1 MRENFE
7 NFSRCSLKAIFIFI
21 IFFNMDNAVAQQNT
35 RIKGTVTEENGEI
48 IAGVTVKVKGIQIGT
63 ITDSVG
69 KYVILIPSGSN
80 AVLVFSH
87 LGYKGKQVTVGS
99 QKIIDVQMARD
110 VTSLDEVVIIG
121 YGQVE
126 KKDVTGSIAT
136 IKPTENDAIQFN
148 SVDALIRGRATGVQ
162 VTQSNGSPGGALN
175 VKIRGINSLRGNDQ
189 PLYVVDGIII
199 SNASLDTKDVFSAGN
214 NASNQESQNGLTG
227 INPQDIASIQ
237 ILKDASAT
245 AIYGSR
251 GANGVVIITTKQ
263 GNAGAQQI
271 NFSSTVGIAKV
282 SKQIKVLDGPSYAK
296 YQNELAA
303 LNSLPPVYSLDTLQ
317 YIYWQ
322 DDLQQTAITQDYRIS
337 FSGASKNDK
346 SNYYIAGGHSNFRG
360 VIKNSGLSQN
370 DFLANFT
377 QSISRKLTANI
388 RISGTFRSNNSTNG
402 TERLGSGNNS
412 LINQMVTSAPILN
425 ILPEIGD
432 DISDAPSNPRV
443 WIDDYDDISKEQR
456 ILATT
461 DLNYRFSNAF
471 SYKLNLSADY
481 RNKERTK
488 WQGKSTLPG
497 QKANGALGLSQLQR
511 QYYLVENLIFF
522 RKKINKNNRIDATL
536 GVTYDNELISSSSV
550 LNTNFFSGSLG
561 VDGFGFGEILYP
573 YERDKTRAELFSVLG
588 RANYTVGDKF
598 VFTLSG
604 RADGS
609 SKFAPGNKFS
619 FFPSAA
625 IAYKLINENFI
636 KNISA
641 ISDLKLRLGYGES
654 GNQAIDP
661 YGTLSRYNKISYSDD
676 GNVVTI
682 GTTPSNIANPAL
694 KWETTWQF
702 NAGIDA
708 GFFNNRLT
716 ATLDVYYKKTK
727 DLLQTLLLPQSAG
740 FGTIVINR
748 GSLQNKGIEFLLNAL
763 LIDKKEISWSV
774 SPNISFN
781 RNKLLNLGLPPGT
794 FGTLQGVGY
803 IGGNISTTNVFNDP
817 ANIFLEG
824 YPLGMFYGY
833 QTNGV
838 FQNATEAS
846 GQTGIGGAPVQPGDL
861 RIVDQN
867 KDNAITEADKVLI
880 GNPNPKFT
888 FGLNTSVSYK
898 HLTLN
903 LFFNGVYGN
912 DVVNGNS
919 IRLNALNS
927 NFNVL
932 AEAYNN
938 AWSTTNASNYPR
950 VGFSNL
956 NFIDRYVEDGSFLRL
971 ATASLRYT
979 LPLKTSK
986 FIKQVDFTL
995 TGDNLFVI
1003 TNYSGFDPEVNS
1015 FSFDAS
1021 RIGVDWN
1028 AYPHTRAVSL
1038 GLNLKF

>member
-1 MRENFE
+1 MRRRKLLFI
-7 NFSRCSLKAIFIFI
+7 IFIF
-21 IFFNMDNAVAQQNT
+21 FNLNTAFAQQKSSIN
-35 RIKGTVTEENGEI
+35 GTVTGENGNI
-48 IAGVTVKVKGIQIGT
+48 LTGVTVKVKGVPIT
-63 ITDSVG
+63 TVTDSEG
-69 KYVILIPSGSN
+69 KYVILVPSGSN
-80 AVLVFSH
+80 IILVFSH
-87 LGYKGKQVTVGS
+87 QGYKIQQVVVGS
-99 QKIIDVQMARD
+99 QKLVDVKMVQN
-110 VTSLDEVVIIG
+110 VISLDEVVVIG

-199 SNASLDTKDVFSAGN
+199 SNTSLDTKDVFSAGN

-251 GANGVVIITTKQ
+251 GANGVVIITTKK
-263 GNAGAQQI
+263 GNSGAPQI
-271 NFSSTVGIAKV
+271 NFSTSIGIAKV
-282 SKQIKVLDGPSYAK
+282 SKKIKVLDGPDYAK
-296 YQNELAA
+296 YQNQLAA
-303 LNSLPPVYSLDTLQ
+303 LNSLPDVYNLDTLQ
-317 YIYWQ
+317 YINWQ
-322 DDLQQTAITQDYRIS
+322 DDLQQTAVTQDYRIS

-346 SNYYIAGGHSNFRG
+346 SNYYIAGGHSSSKG
-360 VIKNSGLSQN
+360 VIKNSGLNQN
-370 DFLANFT
+370 DFLANFNQT
-377 QSISRKLTANI
+377 ITKKLTANI
-388 RISGTFRSNNSTNG
+388 RLSGTFRKNNATNG

-425 ILPEIGD
+425 NLPDIGD
-432 DISDAPSNPRV
+432 DIADAPSNPRV
-443 WIDDYDDISKEQR
+443 WIVDYDDISKEQR
-456 ILATT
+456 ILANT
-461 DLNYRFSNAF
+461 DLNYKISNAF
-471 SYKLNLSADY
+471 SYKLNLSLDY

-497 QKANGALGLSQLQR
+497 QKTNGSLGLSELQR
-511 QYYLVENLIFF
+511 QYYLVENLLFF
-522 RKKINKNNRIDATL
+522 RKKINKRDRIDATL
-536 GVTYDNELISSSSV
+536 GVTYDNETISSSSV
-550 LNTNFFSGSLG
+550 LNTGFFSGALG
-561 VDGFGFGEILYP
+561 VNGFGFGDILYP
-573 YERDKTRAELFSVLG
+573 YERDKSRAELFSVLG
-588 RANYTVGDKF
+588 RVNYSLGEKFILTV
-598 VFTLSG
+598 SG

-625 IAYKLINENFI
+625 FAYKLINEDFI
-636 KNISA
+636 KNITS
-641 ISDLKLRLGYGES
+641 ISDLKLRVGYGES

-661 YGTLSRYNKISYSDD
+661 YSTLSRYNRINYSDN
-676 GNVVTI
+676 GNIVII
-682 GTTPSNIANPAL
+682 GTTPANIANPDL
-694 KWETTWQF
+694 KWETTSQF
-702 NAGIDA
+702 NAGVDV

-716 ATLDVYYKKTK
+716 ATVDVYYKKTK

-740 FGTIVINR
+740 FSTIVVNR
-748 GSLQNKGIEFLLNAL
+748 GSLQNKGIEFSLNAL
-763 LIDKKEISWSV
+763 LIDKKDMSLSV
-774 SPNISFN
+774 APNISFN
-781 RNKLLNLGLPPGT
+781 RNKLLKLGLPPGT
-794 FGTLQGVGY
+794 FGTLDGVGY

-824 YPLGMFYGY
+824 RPLGMFYGY

-838 FQNATEAS
+838 YQNAAEAA
-846 GQTGIGGAPVQPGDL
+846 GNTGIGGAPVQPGDL
-861 RIVDQN
+861 RLVDQN
-867 KDNAITEADKVLI
+867 GDKAITEADKVIL

-888 FGLNTSVSYK
+888 FGFNATFTYK
-898 HLTLN
+898 RFGLN

-912 DVVNGNS
+912 DIVNGNS

-927 NFNVL
+927 TFNVL
-932 AEAYNN
+932 ADAYNN
-938 AWSTTNASNYPR
+938 AWTATNNSNDPR
-950 VGFSNL
+950 LGYSNL

-979 LPLKTSK
+979 LPLKANK
-986 FIKQVDFTL
+986 FIKQIDFTL
-995 TGDNLFVI
+995 TGDNLFVL

-1015 FSFDAS
+1015 FSFDAT

-1028 AYPHTRAVSL
+1028 AYPHTRGVSL
-1038 GLNLKF
+1038 GANLKF